1 MYHIKTLNNISSI
14 IYQHLDK
21 ETYRVS
27 SDGDNNEGI
36 LVRSADMHTMT
47 LPSSLLTIARAG
59 AGVNNIPIDK
69 CTEQGIV
76 VFNTPGAN
84 ANAVKELVLCSLL
97 LAGRKIPEALQWTLS
112 LADSENIETQVEKAK
127 SQFVGPELYGKT
139 LGVIGLG
146 AIGVMVSNNA
156 HHGLGMNVIGYD
168 PYISVDAAWKLSHA
182 VSLTKNINDLF
193 AQADY
198 ITIHT
203 PSTEQT
209 KGMIKSSAI
218 ELMKDGTVILNFA
231 RADLVNENDVLQAL
245 EVGKLKYYIT
255 DFPNEKVLCKK
266 GVIAIPHLG
275 ASTPESEENCANM
288 AAKQLKNYLEYGNV
302 VNSVNL
308 PACEMSLNP
317 ATIARLAIINKNVT
331 NMVGQITK
339 VLADDGINI
348 EDMLNKSRGAYAY
361 TLIDVSKNPTTPTI
375 EKIKAIEGVIRC
387 RVITFFK

>member
-1 MYHIKTLNNISSI
+1 MYHIKTLNNISDI

-21 ETYRVS
+21 ENYKVS
-27 SDGDNNEGI
+27 SEGENNEGI

-47 LPSSLLTIARAG
+47 LPTTLLAIARAG

-84 ANAVKELVLCSLL
+84 ANAVKELVLCALL
-97 LAGRKIPEALQWTLS
+97 LSGRKVTEGMQWASS
-112 LADSENIETQVEKAK
+112 LIGTEKIEEQVEKGK
-127 SQFVGPELYGKT
+127 NKFVGHELQGKT

-146 AIGVMVSNNA
+146 AIGVMVANQA
-156 HHGLGMNVIGYD
+156 YHGLGMNVIGYD
-168 PYISVDAAWKLSHA
+168 PYISVDAAWKLSRA
-182 VSLTKNINDLF
+182 VLLTKNINEVF
-193 AQADY
+193 SQSDY

-209 KGMIKSSAI
+209 KGMIKASAI
-218 ELMKDGTVILNFA
+218 ELMKDATVILNFA
-231 RADLVNENDVLQAL
+231 RGNLVNDTDVLQAL
-245 EVGKLKYYIT
+245 ETGKLKYYIT
-255 DFPNEKVLCKK
+255 DFPNEKVLGKK

-275 ASTPESEENCANM
+275 ASTPESEENCADM

-302 VNSVNL
+302 LNSVNL

-317 ATIARLAIINKNVT
+317 ATVARLAIINKNVT

-361 TLIDVSKNPTTPTI
+361 TLIDVSKKPATGTI
-375 EKIKAIEGVIRC
+375 EKIKSIEGIIRC
-387 RVITFFK
+387 RVIEF